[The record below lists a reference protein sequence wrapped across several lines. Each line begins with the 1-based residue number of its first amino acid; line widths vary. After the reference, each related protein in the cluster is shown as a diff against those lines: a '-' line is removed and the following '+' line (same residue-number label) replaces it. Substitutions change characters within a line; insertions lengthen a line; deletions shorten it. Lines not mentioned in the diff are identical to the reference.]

1 MNKIELKISGM
12 SCVNCANSIK
22 KSALKIQG
30 IKSAN
35 VDFNTHCAVFEYDQ
49 NTDIEALK
57 SKIIKLGFGIVNN
70 QDELEN
76 AQNKELKNYQNKFII
91 CSIISAILMWAE
103 MSKSNHMPMLFMIA
117 LAFVGVF
124 YCGFGFYTHALKSL
138 KERNYDMNV
147 LVFLGTFSAFCY
159 SIFATIFYNHIP
171 QNLNYLYFS
180 GATMIITFVL
190 LGRYLEGKAK
200 ATASSYLKSLINLSP
215 TKAFII
221 SSDGSAKE
229 ILASNLK
236 IGDIVLVKTG
246 SIIPCDGIIENGGAE
261 IDTSAINGESMPV
274 YKSTG
279 QMVYSGTLN
288 CNGHILIKVTKSQNN
303 TLLSQILDLIQNAAS
318 KKLAIS
324 RIADKVANIFIPL
337 VVGIAVITF
346 CIWAGFGMKFN
357 GILSAICVLI
367 ISCPCALG
375 LATPIAIVCAI
386 SLALK
391 HSILIKNPIA
401 LEQFSDIKFAVFDK
415 TGTITTGDISVIETN
430 LNKNDLALVANISA
444 LNSHPVSNAIANYA
458 KELIN
463 IKFQSKFEYI
473 SGLGIK
479 SDKVLIGNERL
490 LNLNSIH
497 INESQKIIIEQ
508 KMEAGYGVVLVAID
522 GQFSGY
528 IAISDTIK
536 SNAKEIIDNLKS
548 QNITPVI
555 LSGDSCKISN
565 LVAKE
570 LGIDMVY
577 SEVLP
582 QQKYEIIKNLKKSGK
597 VIFIADGINDAAA
610 LKAADISIAMNSGS
624 DLAKNSADIIL
635 MQNNLIGV
643 IKSINLA
650 KKSSTTIKQNLTW
663 AFGYNAICIPIAA
676 GVLEPSFGIHITPMW
691 AALAMSLSSIS
702 VVLNSLKLK
711 LAKI

>member
-1 MNKIELKISGM
+1 
-12 SCVNCANSIK
+12 
-22 KSALKIQG
+22 
-30 IKSAN
+30 
-35 VDFNTHCAVFEYDQ
+35 
-49 NTDIEALK
+49 
-57 SKIIKLGFGIVNN
+57 
-70 QDELEN
+70 
-76 AQNKELKNYQNKFII
+76 
-91 CSIISAILMWAE
+91 
-103 MSKSNHMPMLFMIA
+103 
-117 LAFVGVF
+117 
-124 YCGFGFYTHALKSL
+124 
-138 KERNYDMNV
+138 
-147 LVFLGTFSAFCY
+147 
-159 SIFATIFYNHIP
+159 
-171 QNLNYLYFS
+171 
-180 GATMIITFVL
+180 
-190 LGRYLEGKAK
+190 
-200 ATASSYLKSLINLSP
+200 
-215 TKAFII
+215 
-221 SSDGSAKE
+221 
-229 ILASNLK
+229 
-236 IGDIVLVKTG
+236 
-246 SIIPCDGIIENGGAE
+246 
-261 IDTSAINGESMPV
+261 
-274 YKSTG
+274 
-279 QMVYSGTLN
+279 
-288 CNGHILIKVTKSQNN
+288 
-303 TLLSQILDLIQNAAS
+303 
-318 KKLAIS
+318 
-324 RIADKVANIFIPL
+324 
-337 VVGIAVITF
+337 
-346 CIWAGFGMKFN
+346 
-357 GILSAICVLI
+357 
-367 ISCPCALG
+367 
-375 LATPIAIVCAI
+375 
-386 SLALK
+386 
-391 HSILIKNPIA
+391 
-401 LEQFSDIKFAVFDK
+401 
-415 TGTITTGDISVIETN
+415 
-430 LNKNDLALVANISA
+430 
-444 LNSHPVSNAIANYA
+444 
-458 KELIN
+458 
-463 IKFQSKFEYI
+463 
-473 SGLGIK
+473 
-479 SDKVLIGNERL
+479 L

>member
-1 MNKIELKISGM
+1 M

>member
-30 IKSAN
+30 IKSAH

-91 CSIISAILMWAE
+91 CSIISATLMWAE

-288 CNGHILIKVTKSQNN
+288 CNGHILIKVSKSQNN

-324 RIADKVANIFIPL
+324 RMADKVANIFIPL

-346 CIWAGFGMKFN
+346 CIWASFGMEFN

-415 TGTITTGDISVIETN
+415 TGTITTGDISVIETS